1 METVFVKMDTKKIIF
16 MENASLIVIVIKWEL
31 MASANVLQDI
41 VLFLVD
47 YVSSTVH
54 QEAQTSMVCV
64 SVNKI
69 VENQ

>member
-1 METVFVKMDTKKIIF
+1 
-16 MENASLIVIVIKWEL
+16 

-47 YVSSTVH
+47 YVSLTVH

-69 VENQ
+69 VEHQ

>member
-16 MENASLIVIVIKWEL
+16 MENVSLIVIIIKWEL

-47 YVSSTVH
+47 YVSLTVH